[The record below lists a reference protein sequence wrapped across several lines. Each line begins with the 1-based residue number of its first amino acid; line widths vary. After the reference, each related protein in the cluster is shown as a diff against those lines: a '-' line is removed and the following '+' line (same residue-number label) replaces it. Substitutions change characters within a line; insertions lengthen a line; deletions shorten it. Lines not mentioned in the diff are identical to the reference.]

1 MLEGQDAETGAL
13 PELAGLEV
21 AEALARLGVDPASY
35 VELLRRFGPQADR
48 DLEVL
53 AAAVSARDAEGHG
66 ASPIPSRG
74 RRRISAPRACNAL
87 RARSSGGGV
96 RGTDL
101 GALAAEVAR
110 EGPDGARLRR
120 EPHPPAAPGRG
131 RKTTRPFPPPPTPPR
146 SGPLLAMLLP
156 GVSPRRISS
165 GATAALAAAR
175 AAGTP
180 APLRPVMAQLAQ
192 RVKQYEFAEAGAVVG
207 RLLVAL
213 AEHPEVQAG
222 VKDLSE
228 CRVLIVDDVR
238 ANVGS
243 PRRGAQGRPSAL
255 GRPRRR
261 DRPAGRGDPPAGSGP
276 PATS

>member
-53 AAAVSARDAEGHG
+53 AAAVSAHDAEGTRRLAHALAG
-66 ASPIPSRG
+66 AAANLGAARLQ
-74 RRRISAPRACNAL
+74 RAARAL
-87 RARSSGGGV
+87 ERAAASG
-96 RGTDL
+96 GTDL

-110 EGPDGARLRR
+110 EGRTVLASVASLT
-120 EPHPPAAPGRG
+120 PPAPGPG
-131 RKTTRPFPPPPTPPR
+131 PEDDASLPATADTAALR
-146 SGPLLAMLLP
+146 SALHVLSGCLAEADL
-156 GVSPRRISS
+156 S

-207 RLLVAL
+207 RLLAAL
-213 AEHPEVQAG
+213 AEHP
-222 VKDLSE
+222 
-228 CRVLIVDDVR
+228 
-238 ANVGS
+238 
-243 PRRGAQGRPSAL
+243 
-255 GRPRRR
+255 
-261 DRPAGRGDPPAGSGP
+261 
-276 PATS
+276 

>member
-53 AAAVSARDAEGHG
+53 AAAVSARDAEGTRRLAHALAG
-66 ASPIPSRG
+66 AAANLGAARLQ
-74 RRRISAPRACNAL
+74 RAARAL
-87 RARSSGGGV
+87 ERAAASGA
-96 RGTDL
+96 TDL

-110 EGPDGARLRR
+110 EGRTVLASVASLT
-120 EPHPPAAPGRG
+120 PPAPGPG
-131 RKTTRPFPPPPTPPR
+131 PEDDVSLPATADTAALR
-146 SGPLLAMLLP
+146 SALHVLSGCLAEADL
-156 GVSPRRISS
+156 S

-192 RVKQYEFAEAGAVVG
+192 RVKQYEFAEAGAVVR
-207 RLLVAL
+207 RLLAAL
-213 AEHPEVQAG
+213 AEHP
-222 VKDLSE
+222 
-228 CRVLIVDDVR
+228 
-238 ANVGS
+238 
-243 PRRGAQGRPSAL
+243 
-255 GRPRRR
+255 
-261 DRPAGRGDPPAGSGP
+261 
-276 PATS
+276 

>member
-53 AAAVSARDAEGHG
+53 AAAVSAHDAEGTRRLAHALAG
-66 ASPIPSRG
+66 AAANLGAARLQ
-74 RRRISAPRACNAL
+74 RAARAL
-87 RARSSGGGV
+87 ERAAASG
-96 RGTDL
+96 GTDL

-110 EGPDGARLRR
+110 EGRTVLASVASLT
-120 EPHPPAAPGRG
+120 PPAPGPGPEDDAPLPA
-131 RKTTRPFPPPPTPPR
+131 TADTAALR
-146 SGPLLAMLLP
+146 SALYVLSGCLAEADL
-156 GVSPRRISS
+156 S

-192 RVKQYEFAEAGAVVG
+192 RVKQYEFAEAGAVVR
-207 RLLVAL
+207 RLLAAL
-213 AEHPEVQAG
+213 AEHP
-222 VKDLSE
+222 
-228 CRVLIVDDVR
+228 
-238 ANVGS
+238 
-243 PRRGAQGRPSAL
+243 
-255 GRPRRR
+255 
-261 DRPAGRGDPPAGSGP
+261 
-276 PATS
+276 

>member
-53 AAAVSARDAEGHG
+53 AAAVSARDAEGTRRLAHALAG
-66 ASPIPSRG
+66 AAANLGAARLQ
-74 RRRISAPRACNAL
+74 RAARAL
-87 RARSSGGGV
+87 ERAAASG
-96 RGTDL
+96 GTDL

-110 EGPDGARLRR
+110 EGRTVLASVASLT
-120 EPHPPAAPGRG
+120 PPAAPGPAPEDDAPLPA
-131 RKTTRPFPPPPTPPR
+131 TADTAALR
-146 SGPLLAMLLP
+146 SALHVLSGCLAEADL
-156 GVSPRRISS
+156 S

-192 RVKQYEFAEAGAVVG
+192 RVKQYEFAEAGAVVR
-207 RLLVAL
+207 RLLAAL
-213 AEHPEVQAG
+213 AEHP
-222 VKDLSE
+222 
-228 CRVLIVDDVR
+228 
-238 ANVGS
+238 
-243 PRRGAQGRPSAL
+243 
-255 GRPRRR
+255 
-261 DRPAGRGDPPAGSGP
+261 
-276 PATS
+276 